1 MVLSRLIRP
10 TIWWFLLTDSPTPPR
25 SGLDSILTSGFQF
38 AGRYRP
44 EHLIGRG
51 GMANVYLGT
60 DTRLQRRVAIKALR
74 PEIAIDRDS
83 RKRFQREAHA
93 VSTMGHPSIVRVYD
107 AGEEVIPAASTETPI
122 PFIVME
128 YIDGKILRKLMDNG
142 PFEPKVAVHITLGI
156 LDALDESHR
165 AGIIHRD
172 IKPGNVMVTPTG
184 LVKVCDFG
192 IAQAIEDPTNDPSAI
207 VGTAQYFSPEQA
219 KGEIIDGRSDLYSTA
234 VVLFEM
240 VTGTPLF
247 TGDTSVAVA
256 FQHVTQTAPRARSR
270 RPELSPELD
279 VIIARALEKD
289 RTQRYASAA
298 DFAAALRGIKN
309 LIGTATVHQTE
320 TVPESVESSINRPA
334 APAPPVA
341 PHQKPGKPSTMDLSE
356 LRETFSSDTPPQAKT
371 MKWILTV
378 AAGVIV
384 VASVVAGMMFWV
396 LTLGGGTTANA
407 TAIEIPALALKQYS
421 EAEAMLTD
429 LGLQVKHTTA
439 ASDTVPA
446 GVVISTSPEAGIRVA
461 SGEIITV
468 VESTGPNLAAVP
480 DIVLRSL
487 KKATALI
494 VEAGFIV
501 GEVTKDY
508 SATVPK
514 GAVIS
519 TTPLP
524 GSELEAGQ
532 TIDLIISNGLVK
544 VPDVVGK
551 SIQKATSLLEAA
563 SVQYVVTVETDT
575 TCTGSVVKSQ
585 SIPAGDGIQQQA
597 ITLVYCAG

>member
-1 MVLSRLIRP
+1 
-10 TIWWFLLTDSPTPPR
+10 
-25 SGLDSILTSGFQF
+25 
-38 AGRYRP
+38 
-44 EHLIGRG
+44 
-51 GMANVYLGT
+51 MANVYLGT

-107 AGEEVIPAASTETPI
+107 AGEELIPAASTETPI
-122 PFIVME
+122 PYIVME

-142 PFEPKVAVHITLGI
+142 PFEPKVAVHIALGI

-270 RPELSPELD
+270 RAELSPELD
-279 VIIARALEKD
+279 VIIARGLEKD
-289 RTQRYASAA
+289 RTQRFASAA

-309 LIGTATVHQTE
+309 LVGTASAPQSSVQPE
-320 TVPESVESSINRPA
+320 TVESTVNRPA
-334 APAPPVA
+334 QPAPAPASPLRTL
-341 PHQKPGKPSTMDLSE
+341 GKPPTMDLTE
-356 LRETFSSDTPPQAKT
+356 LRDTLSSDTPPQPST
-371 MKWILTV
+371 MKWILTA
-378 AAGVIV
+378 AAGVVV
-384 VASVVAGMMFWV
+384 VASLVAGLMFWV
-396 LTLGGGTTANA
+396 LTLGGGTTIGSA
-407 TAIEIPALALKQYS
+407 AIEIPAVSLKQYT
-421 EAEAMLTD
+421 EAEKMLTD
-429 LGLQVKHTTA
+429 LGLEVKHTTA

-461 SGEIITV
+461 PGEVITV
-468 VESTGPNLAAVP
+468 VESTGPVLKAVP
-480 DIVLRSL
+480 DLL
-487 KKATALI
+487 LTTLDKAKQLI
-494 VEAGFIV
+494 TDAGFTLGTV
-501 GEVTKDY
+501 SKDY

-514 GAVIS
+514 DSVISATPEPGTELGAGEPVDLVIS
-519 TTPLP
+519 T
-524 GSELEAGQ
+524 
-532 TIDLIISNGLVK
+532 GLVL

-551 SIQKATSLLEAA
+551 TIQKARELLEAA
-563 SVQYVVTVETDT
+563 NVQYNVVVQTDT
-575 TCTGSVVKSQ
+575 TCTGATVASQ
-585 SIPAGDGIQQQA
+585 SIPAGDGPQNQS

>member
-1 MVLSRLIRP
+1 M
-10 TIWWFLLTDSPTPPR
+10 
-25 SGLDSILTSGFQF
+25 LTSGFQF

-74 PEIAIDRDS
+74 PEVAIDRES

-107 AGEEVIPAASTETPI
+107 AGEELIPAASTETPI

-142 PFEPKVAVHITLGI
+142 PFEPKVAVHIALGI

-279 VIIARALEKD
+279 VIIAKALEKD
-289 RTQRYASAA
+289 RTLRFGSAA

-309 LIGTATVHQTE
+309 LVGTGPVPRDQA
-320 TVPESVESSINRPA
+320 VPETLESSINRPA
-334 APAPPVA
+334 VAAPAPNPA
-341 PHQKPGKPSTMDLSE
+341 PASPRPPAATSTSPSGTGKTSSMDLSE
-356 LRETFSSDTPPQAKT
+356 LRESLSSDTPPQPKT
-371 MKWILTV
+371 MKWILSV
-378 AAGVIV
+378 SAAVVV
-384 VASVVAGMMFWV
+384 VASVIAGMMFWV
-396 LTLGGGTTANA
+396 LTLGGAPGA
-407 TAIEIPALALKQYS
+407 TSMAIEIPAVASQPFAD
-421 EAEAMLTD
+421 AEAAMTG
-429 LGLQVKHTTA
+429 LGLVVKRETA
-439 ASDTVPA
+439 SSDTVPA
-446 GVVISTSPEAGIRVA
+446 GSVISTDPEAGIRVA
-461 SGEIITV
+461 AGEVVTI
-468 VESTGPNLAAVP
+468 VESTGPELQAVP
-480 DIVLRSL
+480 DISL
-487 KKATALI
+487 TTLEKATALI
-494 VEAGFIV
+494 TEAGFAL
-501 GEVTKDY
+501 GTVTKDY
-508 SATVPK
+508 SATVAK
-514 GAVIS
+514 DSVIS
-519 TTPLP
+519 ATPAP
-524 GSELEAGQ
+524 GTELAAGE
-532 TIDLIISNGLVK
+532 TIDLVVSTGLVK

-551 SIQKATSLLEAA
+551 SIQKAKELLEAA
-563 SVQYVVTVETDT
+563 TVQYTVNVTTDK
-575 TCTGSVVKSQ
+575 TCGGAVIKSQ
-585 SIPAGDGIQQQA
+585 SIKPGDGPQRQTIN
-597 ITLVYCAG
+597 LVYCAG

>member
-1 MVLSRLIRP
+1 
-10 TIWWFLLTDSPTPPR
+10 
-25 SGLDSILTSGFQF
+25 
-38 AGRYRP
+38 
-44 EHLIGRG
+44 
-51 GMANVYLGT
+51 MANVYLGT

-74 PEIAIDRDS
+74 PEVAIDKES

-107 AGEEVIPAASTETPI
+107 AGEELIPAASTETPI

-279 VIIARALEKD
+279 VIIATALEKD
-289 RTQRYASAA
+289 RTLRYGSAA

-309 LIGTATVHQTE
+309 LTGTGPAPRVDVTPE
-320 TVPESVESSINRPA
+320 TVESSVNRPA
-334 APAPPVA
+334 APAPLQP
-341 PHQKPGKPSTMDLSE
+341 QSSGKPPTMDLSE
-356 LRETFSSDTPPQAKT
+356 IRESLSSDTPPQAKT

-378 AAGVIV
+378 SAAVVV

-396 LTLGGGTTANA
+396 LTLGGAPGVTSM
-407 TAIEIPALALKQYS
+407 AIEIPAVALKQYS
-421 EAEAMLTD
+421 EAEAMMTD
-429 LGLQVKHTTA
+429 LGLVVKHA
-439 ASDTVPA
+439 SASSDTVPA

-461 SGEIITV
+461 AGEVITI
-468 VESTGPNLAAVP
+468 VESTGPELQAVP
-480 DIVLRSL
+480 DIGLTTL
-487 KKATALI
+487 DKATALI
-494 VEAGFIV
+494 QEAGFV
-501 GEVTKDY
+501 LGTVTKDY
-508 SATVPK
+508 SATVEKNGVISATPVP
-514 GAVIS
+514 GTELAAGEPIDLVIS
-519 TTPLP
+519 T
-524 GSELEAGQ
+524 
-532 TIDLIISNGLVK
+532 GLVK

-551 SIQKATSLLEAA
+551 SIQKAKELLEAVT
-563 SVQYVVTVETDT
+563 VQYQVNVTTDT
-575 TCTGSVVKSQ
+575 SCGGSVVKSQ
-585 SIPAGDGIQQQA
+585 SIRPGDGPQRQS

>member
-1 MVLSRLIRP
+1 
-10 TIWWFLLTDSPTPPR
+10 
-25 SGLDSILTSGFQF
+25 
-38 AGRYRP
+38 
-44 EHLIGRG
+44 
-51 GMANVYLGT
+51 MANVYLGT

-74 PEIAIDRDS
+74 PEIAIDKDS

-107 AGEEVIPAASTETPI
+107 AGEEMIPAASTETPI
-122 PFIVME
+122 PYIVME

-142 PFEPKVAVHITLGI
+142 PFDPKVAVHIALGI

-172 IKPGNVMVTPTG
+172 IKPGNVMVTPTA

-192 IAQAIEDPTNDPSAI
+192 IAQAIEDPTNDPSSI

-240 VTGTPLF
+240 LTGTPLF

-289 RTQRYASAA
+289 RNQRYGSAA

-309 LIGTATVHQTE
+309 LVGTATGPASTV
-320 TVPESVESSINRPA
+320 VPETLESTISRPA
-334 APAPPVA
+334 AAAPKPTT
-341 PHQKPGKPSTMDLSE
+341 PITTPGKPSTMDLSDI
-356 LRETFSSDTPPQAKT
+356 RESLSSDTPPQANT
-371 MKWILTV
+371 MKLILTA
-378 AAGVIV
+378 AAGVV
-384 VASVVAGMMFWV
+384 VVAGVITGLMFWV
-396 LTLGGGTTANA
+396 LTLGGGTTIGA
-407 TAIEIPALALKQYS
+407 TAVEIPAVALKQYT
-421 EAEAMLTD
+421 EAEKTLTD
-429 LGLQVKHTTA
+429 LGLEVKHITA
-439 ASDTVPA
+439 TSDTVPA

-461 SGEIITV
+461 PGEVITV
-468 VESTGPNLAAVP
+468 VESTGPALTATP
-480 DIVLRSL
+480 DL
-487 KKATALI
+487 KLTTLDQAKKLI
-494 VEAGFIV
+494 TDAGFAV
-501 GEVTKDY
+501 GAVTMQN
-508 SATVPK
+508 SPNVPK
-514 GAVIS
+514 NSVIS
-519 TTPLP
+519 TTP
-524 GSELEAGQ
+524 EAGTELASGE
-532 TIDLIISNGLVK
+532 TIDLVVSTGMVL

-551 SIQKATSLLEAA
+551 SIQKARELLEAA
-563 SVQYVVTVETDT
+563 TVLYTVSVQTDT
-575 TCTGSVVKSQ
+575 TCTGSVVSSQ
-585 SIPAGDGIQQQA
+585 SIPAGDGPQNQT

>member
-1 MVLSRLIRP
+1 M
-10 TIWWFLLTDSPTPPR
+10 TDNPTPSR
-25 SGLDSILTSGFQF
+25 SGLDSVLTSGFQF

-74 PEIAIDRDS
+74 PEVAIDKES

-107 AGEEVIPAASTETPI
+107 TGEELIPAASTETPI

-128 YIDGKILRKLMDNG
+128 YIDGKVLRKLMDNG

-219 KGEIIDGRSDLYSTA
+219 KGELIDGRSDLYSTA

-240 VTGTPLF
+240 VTGSPVF
-247 TGDTSVAVA
+247 TGDSSVAVA

-279 VIIARALEKD
+279 FVIAKALEKD
-289 RTQRYASAA
+289 RTLRFGSASE
-298 DFAAALRGIKN
+298 FAVALRSITT
-309 LIGTATVHQTE
+309 LWADASTPRREATS
-320 TVPESVESSINRPA
+320 ESLELQLERSAISASESHYEQEKS
-334 APAPPVA
+334 
-341 PHQKPGKPSTMDLSE
+341 PSMDLSE
-356 LRETFSSDTPPQAKT
+356 LRDSLNSDTPPKSKT
-371 MKWILTV
+371 IKWVVLAS
-378 AAGVIV
+378 AAIAV
-384 VASVVAGMMFWV
+384 VASVVAGMMIWV
-396 LTLGGGTTANA
+396 LTLGGSPGVTSLAV
-407 TAIEIPALALKQYS
+407 EIPAVALKQYS
-421 EAEAMLTD
+421 EAETIMVD
-429 LGLQVKHTTA
+429 LGLVVKRTR
-439 ASDTVPA
+439 ASSDSVPA
-446 GVVISTSPEAGIRVA
+446 GLVISTSPEPGIRVA
-461 SGEIITV
+461 TGEVVTV
-468 VESTGPNLAAVP
+468 VESTGPVLKVVP
-480 DIVLRSL
+480 DLNL
-487 KKATALI
+487 TTLAKATALI
-494 VEAGFIV
+494 EDAGFV
-501 GEVTKDY
+501 LGKVTKDY
-508 SATVPK
+508 SATVSKNSIIAATPTS
-514 GAVIS
+514 G
-519 TTPLP
+519 TPLV
-524 GSELEAGQ
+524 AGQ
-532 TIDLIISNGLVK
+532 PVDLIISTGLVK
-544 VPDVVGK
+544 VPNVVGS
-551 SIQKATSLLEAA
+551 SIQKAKAMLEAVT
-563 SVQYVVTVETDT
+563 VQYGVVVTTDLS
-575 TCTGSVVKSQ
+575 CTGSVVKSQ
-585 SIPAGDGIQQQA
+585 SIRAGDGPQNQT

>member
-1 MVLSRLIRP
+1 
-10 TIWWFLLTDSPTPPR
+10 
-25 SGLDSILTSGFQF
+25 
-38 AGRYRP
+38 
-44 EHLIGRG
+44 
-51 GMANVYLGT
+51 MANVYLGT

-74 PEIAIDRDS
+74 PEVAIDKDS

-107 AGEEVIPAASTETPI
+107 AGEEMIPAASTETPI

-142 PFEPKVAVHITLGI
+142 PFEPKVAIHITLGI

-279 VIIARALEKD
+279 VIIAKALEKD
-289 RTQRYASAA
+289 RTLRYGSAA

-309 LIGTATVHQTE
+309 LLGTGPAPRVDVT
-320 TVPESVESSINRPA
+320 PESVESSVNRPA
-334 APAPPVA
+334 APAPTP
-341 PHQKPGKPSTMDLSE
+341 PQSSGKPPTMDLSE
-356 LRETFSSDTPPQAKT
+356 IRDSLTSDTPPQAKT
-371 MKWILTV
+371 MKWILTAS
-378 AAGVIV
+378 AAAVV
-384 VASVVAGMMFWV
+384 VASVIAGMMFWV
-396 LTLGGGTTANA
+396 LTLGGTPGVTSM
-407 TAIEIPALALKQYS
+407 AIEIPAVALKPYA
-421 EAEAMLTD
+421 EAESMMTD
-429 LGLQVKHTTA
+429 LGLVVKRSTA
-439 ASDTVPA
+439 SSDTVPA
-446 GVVISTSPEAGIRVA
+446 GFVISISPEAGIRVA
-461 SGEIITV
+461 AGEVITI
-468 VESTGPNLAAVP
+468 VESTGPDLQAVP
-480 DIVLRSL
+480 DIVLTTL
-487 KKATALI
+487 DKAKSMI
-494 VEAGFIV
+494 EEAGFVV
-501 GEVTKDY
+501 GTVTKDY
-508 SATVPK
+508 SATVEK
-514 GAVIS
+514 NGVIS
-519 TTPLP
+519 VTPEP
-524 GSELEAGQ
+524 GSELAAGE
-532 TIDLIISNGLVK
+532 TIDLVISTGLVK

-551 SIQKATSLLEAA
+551 SISKAKELLEAVT
-563 SVQYVVTVETDT
+563 VQYQVTVTTDT
-575 TCTGSVVKSQ
+575 SCSGSVVKSQ
-585 SIPAGDGIQQQA
+585 SIPAGDGAQRQS

>member
-1 MVLSRLIRP
+1 
-10 TIWWFLLTDSPTPPR
+10 LTDNPTPSR
-25 SGLDSILTSGFQF
+25 SGLDSVLTSGFQF

-74 PEIAIDRDS
+74 PEVAIDKES

-107 AGEEVIPAASTETPI
+107 TGEELIPAASTETPI

-142 PFEPKVAVHITLGI
+142 AFEPKVAVHITLGI

-219 KGEIIDGRSDLYSTA
+219 KGELIDGRSDLYSTA

-240 VTGTPLF
+240 VTGTPVF
-247 TGDTSVAVA
+247 TGDSSVAVA

-279 VIIARALEKD
+279 FVIAKALEKD
-289 RTQRYASAA
+289 RTLRYGSASE
-298 DFAAALRGIKN
+298 FAAALRAITT
-309 LIGTATVHQTE
+309 LWADASTPRTE
-320 TVPESVESSINRPA
+320 TAAESLGLSVNRSA
-334 APAPPVA
+334 YSASEAQ
-341 PHQKPGKPSTMDLSE
+341 HEQGKSPSMDLSE
-356 LRETFSSDTPPQAKT
+356 LRDSLNSDTPPKAT
-371 MKWILTV
+371 TIRWVVLTS
-378 AAGVIV
+378 AAIAV

-396 LTLGGGTTANA
+396 LTLGGSPGVTSLAV
-407 TAIEIPALALKQYS
+407 EIPAVALKQYS
-421 EAEAMLTD
+421 EAEAMMVD
-429 LGLQVKHTTA
+429 LGLVVKH
-439 ASDTVPA
+439 ASASSDSVPV

-461 SGEIITV
+461 TGEIVTI
-468 VESTGPNLAAVP
+468 VESTGPVLQVVP
-480 DIVLRSL
+480 DLNLSTL
-487 KKATALI
+487 AKATALI
-494 VEAGFIV
+494 EGAGFAL
-501 GEVTKDY
+501 GTVTKDY

-514 GAVIS
+514 NSVIS
-519 TTPLP
+519 ATPAAGTPLA
-524 GSELEAGQ
+524 AGQ
-532 TIDLIISNGLVK
+532 PVNLIISTGLVK
-544 VPDVVGK
+544 VPNVVGS
-551 SIQKATSLLEAA
+551 SIQKAKAMLEAVT
-563 SVQYVVTVETDT
+563 VQYAVVVTTDLS
-575 TCTGSVVKSQ
+575 CAGSVVKSQ
-585 SIPAGDGIQQQA
+585 SIRAGDGPQNQT